1 MPAII
6 AMVNQK
12 GGTGKSKTVL
22 GAAPELATLGRRVLV
37 IDADPQATIT
47 NALLGRGHEVKGLA
61 EALGAGGVEEEQRPT
76 IDELV
81 IPIEAF
87 GVDLLASNFH
97 KLGML
102 ETELTADSSRVVDL
116 NYAIAEIKTPYDY
129 IVIDT
134 PGNLGPLVMGSILA
148 ATYVIVV
155 IDSGTEALEGFA
167 NLQGALKRQAR
178 FSDFEVLGV
187 ISTRFKAQTDLS
199 KTVLDSV
206 KAATSYRLYATVREA
221 TRIGAMNE
229 LRQPIASIAK
239 GRPEHLDFVRIAT
252 SIDELVSSQPA
263 AVTA

>member
-1 MPAII
+1 VPTTI

-22 GAAPELATLGRRVLV
+22 GAAPELASLGRRVLV

-47 NALLGRGHEVKGLA
+47 NAILGRGHDVRGLA
-61 EALGAGGVEEEQRPT
+61 EALGAGGVGEEQRPA
-76 IDELV
+76 IDDLV
-81 IPIEAF
+81 IPIEVF
-87 GVDLLASNFH
+87 GVDLLAANFNR
-97 KLGML
+97 LGML

-148 ATYVIVV
+148 ATHVIVV

-187 ISTRFKAQTDLS
+187 ISTRFKANTDLS
-199 KTVLDSV
+199 NTVLDSV
-206 KAATSYRLYATVREA
+206 KAATDYRLYATVREA

-229 LRQPIASIAK
+229 LRRPIAAIAK
-239 GRPEHLDFVRIAT
+239 GRPEHLDFVKIAT
-252 SIDELVSSQPA
+252 SIDALISPEAKATV
-263 AVTA
+263 